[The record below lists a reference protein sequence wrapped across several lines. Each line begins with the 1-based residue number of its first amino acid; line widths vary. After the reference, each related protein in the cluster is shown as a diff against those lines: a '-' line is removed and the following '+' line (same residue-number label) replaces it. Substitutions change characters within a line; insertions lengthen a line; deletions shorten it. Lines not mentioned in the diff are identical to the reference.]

1 MDLLSYVRIESENYR
16 GKDPIMVIYVW
27 SSTIEQEKPKKIRQN
42 ILSILD
48 LEPYYKGSRNTSSGG
63 VNPDCAICINKI
75 ESNEYIRKLKCNHLF
90 HKKCVDNWLKKN
102 IENANCPMCRSK
114 VNLKE

>member
-16 GKDPIMVIYVW
+16 GKDPIVVIYVW
-27 SSTIEQEKPKKIRQN
+27 STTVDNQEKPKKIRHN
-42 ILSILD
+42 ILSKLD
-48 LEPYYKGSRNTSSGG
+48 IEPYYKGGMSLGG
-63 VNPDCAICINKI
+63 VTPDCAICINKI

-102 IENANCPMCRSK
+102 IENPSCPMCRSK
-114 VNLKE
+114 VHLKNF

>member
-16 GKDPIMVIYVW
+16 GKDPIVVIYVW
-27 SSTIEQEKPKKIRQN
+27 GTTIEQEKPKKIRHN

-48 LEPYYKGSRNTSSGG
+48 LEPFYKCG
-63 VNPDCAICINKI
+63 VMSPNDVKDCAICINKI

-102 IENANCPMCRSK
+102 IENASCPMCRSK
-114 VNLKE
+114 VNLKN

>member
-16 GKDPIMVIYVW
+16 GKDPIVIIYVW
-27 SSTIEQEKPKKIRQN
+27 ETTVNNEPKKNRQN
-42 ILSILD
+42 ILSTLN
-48 LEPYYKGSRNTSSGG
+48 LEPYYKCGNVTL
-63 VNPDCAICINKI
+63 DCPICINKI

-102 IENANCPMCRSK
+102 IENASCPMCRSK
-114 VNLKE
+114 VDLK